1 MRNSN
6 QNSGFWPLFLLFFAV
21 LSVYTNLGVKL
32 SEMKIHIGRI
42 SSTDSIDITDP
53 IHETESDDSV
63 HESEPRSPKLIR
75 PKFDEDPF
83 KLQLLGH
90 GYSREF
96 GQNAHLRIPRVVG
109 EVVANFVEKNTFLID
124 QICAKKPDDNDG
136 IGVVVGKLPCVFGDY
151 AVVKRC
157 TSGNVRNGELDW
169 KVEVIDK
176 RQPKWFSLG
185 KLIETTD
192 DRVLRLCGVFDYV
205 HINNT
210 PICGAKRRSKPS
222 EPKELR
228 VLSQVACTNGASVKI
243 GGCSDGEQS
252 RKYKI
257 CFILPDGT
265 TTEKDGFTDMFVST
279 FEENNK
285 IFEEICRDAALMN
298 TK

>member
-1 MRNSN
+1 MNEKFKSKLWILAIVFIILCGAIGVYG
-6 QNSGFWPLFLLFFAV
+6 SG
-21 LSVYTNLGVKL
+21 
-32 SEMKIHIGRI
+32 SEN
-42 SSTDSIDITDP
+42 SIDITDL
-53 IHETESDDSV
+53 IHSSDDSETESDDSV

-96 GQNAHLRIPRVVG
+96 GQKAHLRIPRVVG
-109 EVVANFVEKNTFLID
+109 EVVANFVDKNTFLID
-124 QICAKKPDDNDG
+124 QICAKKPDDNDR

-151 AVVKRC
+151 AVVRSCVSDTIQDKSRKA
-157 TSGNVRNGELDW
+157 TW
-169 KVEVIDK
+169 VEVGTRATFVFTDM
-176 RQPKWFSLG
+176 L
-185 KLIETTD
+185 LETTD
-192 DRVLRLCGVFDYV
+192 SSVLLLCGIDVYV

-243 GGCSDGEQS
+243 GSCSDGEQS

-285 IFEEICRDAALMN
+285 IFEDICREAALMN

>member
-1 MRNSN
+1 MTVCTSQSHGLPSSFVPSLMKIPSNSSCWDTDTHEN
-6 QNSGFWPLFLLFFAV
+6 LDRMHT
-21 LSVYTNLGVKL
+21 SVFQEL
-32 SEMKIHIGRI
+32 SEKSWQI
-42 SSTDSIDITDP
+42 
-53 IHETESDDSV
+53 
-63 HESEPRSPKLIR
+63 
-75 PKFDEDPF
+75 
-83 KLQLLGH
+83 LLK
-90 GYSREF
+90 
-96 GQNAHLRIPRVVG
+96 
-109 EVVANFVEKNTFLID
+109 KNTFLID

-210 PICGAKRRSKPS
+210 PICGVKLNRHKRGKP
-222 EPKELR
+222 KLR

-243 GGCSDGEQS
+243 ESCSAGEQS
-252 RKYKI
+252 GKYKI
-257 CFILPDGT
+257 VFILPDGT